1 MFKVFIAQ
9 SLVMRDCFIASL
21 IFEQLKYLIEVSS
34 PVDMLLTHVST
45 CLGKM
50 FCFKMF
56 CLSTMAAINSMLQIT

>member
-1 MFKVFIAQ
+1 MFKFFIAQ
-9 SLVMRDCFIASL
+9 SIVMRDCFIASL
-21 IFEQLKYLIEVSS
+21 IFEQLIEVSS